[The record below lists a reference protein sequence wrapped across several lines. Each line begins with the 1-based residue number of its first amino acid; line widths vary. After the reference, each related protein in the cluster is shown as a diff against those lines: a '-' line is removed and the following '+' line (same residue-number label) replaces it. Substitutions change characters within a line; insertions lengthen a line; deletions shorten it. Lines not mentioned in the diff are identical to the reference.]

1 MPPSGDRLGPIVPP
15 PLWYAAGL
23 VVGWLLCRRF
33 PVSILPD
40 AGRWTVGPLCVII
53 GVAFVAPAV
62 ASFVRAKTS
71 VMPVR
76 PTTALV
82 ETGPYRFTR
91 NPMYVGFAFV
101 YVGIALLANW
111 LWAIAI
117 LPIVLIAVYAT
128 AIVPEERFLERTF
141 GQDYA
146 AYRSRVHRWL

>member
-1 MPPSGDRLGPIVPP
+1 MQPSSDRLGPIVPP

-23 VVGWLLCRRF
+23 VVGWLISRKF
-33 PVSILPD
+33 PMFILPD
-40 AGRWTVGPLCVII
+40 AGRWTVGALCVII
-53 GVAFVAPAV
+53 GLTFIAPAV
-62 ASFVRAKTS
+62 AAFVRAKTS
-71 VMPVR
+71 VVPVR

-82 ETGPYRFTR
+82 ETGPYRFSR

-111 LWAIAI
+111 LWAVVI
-117 LPIVLIAVYAT
+117 LPIVLVVVYAA

-141 GQDYA
+141 GKDYA